1 LPTVVNHQLN
11 TGTMSQ
17 IKRRTEQIKRYYL
30 DRRQAEKHCEDIEA
44 YLEQEL
50 RAYIK
55 YAVNRILEGS
65 VMTHRQR
72 VDFVRSWMRSWLGD
86 DQLHKRVQKPKSRPR
101 R

>member
-1 LPTVVNHQLN
+1 
-11 TGTMSQ
+11 MSQ
-17 IKRRTEQIKRYYL
+17 VKRRTDQIRKYYL

-55 YAVNRILEGS
+55 FAVNVILEGS

-72 VDFVRSWMRSWLGD
+72 VDFVRSWMRSWLKD
-86 DQLHKRVQKPKSRPR
+86 DQLHKRVHKPKLRSRR
-101 R
+101 

>member
-1 LPTVVNHQLN
+1 
-11 TGTMSQ
+11 MSQ
-17 IKRRTEQIKRYYL
+17 VKRRTDQIRKYYL

-55 YAVNRILEGS
+55 FAANVILEGS

-72 VDFVRSWMRSWLGD
+72 VDFMRSWMRSWLKD
-86 DQLHKRVQKPKSRPR
+86 DQLHKRVHKPKLRSRR
-101 R
+101 